1 MGLSDSTSSTTW
13 NSGASRLYG
22 YEADEAIG
30 RHASFLYPAGRK
42 EEIDTVLQQ
51 IRTGRPIDRLETKRL
66 RKDGSLIDVSVTFS
80 MLMNTPS
87 SMLEADIWRANYRL
101 RKLGL
106 DPLPFG
112 ESRLRDALKARALRA
127 IRGVRDFVSGTEAAA
142 NASPWY

>member
-1 MGLSDSTSSTTW
+1 MEILG
-13 NSGASRLYG
+13 
-22 YEADEAIG
+22 
-30 RHASFLYPAGRK
+30 
-42 EEIDTVLQQ
+42 EEIPDHLREAGELRLQHKQASLEELGQRAHVFEMHGGETVFMPMAAAHAVK
-51 IRTGRPIDRLETKRL
+51 TG
-66 RKDGSLIDVSVTFS
+66 GDVSVTFS